1 MEMTQPANR
10 IHPLMAGAAISVIL
24 VSLLGAAALTG
35 ILPNVHASAS
45 PTAPVAA
52 QAPVVAPPS
61 ALAQQVT
68 PPVVAS
74 PQDHGEDA
82 AHRTVVHQYPVRH
95 AQAPLG
101 SPSYAQASTY
111 PQSPQQAPTTQTAA
125 YSQVPSAAQQPAPA
139 RQYNPIGIGVGAVV
153 GGLLGNQV
161 GNGNG
166 KTLATIA
173 GALGGGYLGN
183 EIANRTP

>member
-1 MEMTQPANR
+1 MEMTQPGNR

-35 ILPNVHASAS
+35 VLPNVHASAT
-45 PTAPVAA
+45 PAAPVAA
-52 QAPVVAPPS
+52 QAPVIAPPS
-61 ALAQQVT
+61 AFAQQIT
-68 PPVVAS
+68 PPVVVA
-74 PQDHGEDA
+74 PQDHGDSA
-82 AHRTVVHQYPVRH
+82 VHRTVVRHYPAAH
-95 AQAPLG
+95 AQPPSA

-111 PQSPQQAPTTQTAA
+111 AQQPPTTQAA
-125 YSQVPSAAQQPAPA
+125 YSQVPPAAPQSAPA
-139 RQYNPIGIGVGAVV
+139 TQYSPVGIGVGAVV
-153 GGLLGNQV
+153 GGLLGNQI

-183 EIANRTP
+183 EIAKRTP

>member
-10 IHPLMAGAAISVIL
+10 IHPLMAGAALSVIL
-24 VSLLGAAALTG
+24 VSLLGAAALAG

-45 PTAPVAA
+45 PSAPVSA

-61 ALAQQVT
+61 AFAQQVA
-68 PPVVAS
+68 PSVVVA

-82 AHRTVVHQYPVRH
+82 VPRTIEHHYPARH
-95 AQAPLG
+95 AHPPSA
-101 SPSYAQASTY
+101 SPSYAQAST
-111 PQSPQQAPTTQTAA
+111 SPQQPPTAQSA
-125 YSQVPSAAQQPAPA
+125 YSQVPPAAPLPAPA
-139 RQYNPIGIGVGAVV
+139 TQYNPVGIGVGAVV

-166 KTLATIA
+166 KALATIA

-183 EIANRTP
+183 EIAKRTP

>member
-24 VSLLGAAALTG
+24 VSLAGAAALTG
-35 ILPNVHASAS
+35 ILPNGHAAAS
-45 PTAPVAA
+45 PVAPVPA
-52 QAPVVAPPS
+52 QAPVVAPPT

-68 PPVVAS
+68 PPVVAP
-74 PQDHGEDA
+74 PQVRGEDVVP
-82 AHRTVVHQYPVRH
+82 RTVVHHYQPR
-95 AQAPLG
+95 QTQLPSS

-111 PQSPQQAPTTQTAA
+111 PQQPPTTQPA
-125 YSQVPSAAQQPAPA
+125 YSQVPPAPA
-139 RQYNPIGIGVGAVV
+139 PAQSAPATQYSPIGIGVGAVV

-173 GALGGGYLGN
+173 GALGGGFLGN
-183 EIANRTP
+183 EVAKRAP